1 MQKLALAL
9 ALALTA
15 ALPAAAL
22 AQSNNDIKANT
33 PYSAYVQNS
42 SGVIVKSA
50 YGLCWHTN
58 YWTPADSVVGCDGDL
73 VPPIANPIAPPMV
86 ASLEP
91 TPTVLPPPPPP
102 PKPCDFTFVLK
113 ADETFSFDYAKL
125 SEAAKHGL
133 DTDFRA
139 KLAACASVQSIVVTG
154 YTDRLG
160 TDSYN
165 QKLSQKRAEVVSDY
179 LKSIGVAGTLE
190 QRGLGKANEIEA
202 CAGVK
207 GQKKL
212 IKCLAP
218 NRRVTI
224 EVHGLAK

>member
-1 MQKLALAL
+1 MQKIAI
-9 ALALTA
+9 ALALTTI
-15 ALPAAAL
+15 LPTL
-22 AQSNNDIKANT
+22 ASAQTSNDIKANT
-33 PYSAYVQNS
+33 PYSAYVQDS

-50 YGLCWHTN
+50 FGLCWRTN
-58 YWTPADSVVGCDGDL
+58 YWTPADAVLGCDGDL
-73 VPPIANPIAPPMV
+73 VPPIASPIAPPMV
-86 ASLEP
+86 VAQAVPPLAP
-91 TPTVLPPPPPP
+91 PPPPPP

-125 SEAAKHGL
+125 SEAAKQGL
-133 DTDFRA
+133 DTDFRS
-139 KLAACASVQSIVVTG
+139 KLAACAQVTGIVVTG

-165 QKLSQKRAEVVSDY
+165 LKLSQKRAETVADY
-179 LKSIGVAGTLE
+179 LMKSIGIAGPIE
-190 QRGLGKANEIEA
+190 QHGLGKANEVEA

-207 GQKKL
+207 GEKKL

-224 EVHGLAK
+224 EVHGLGN